1 MLQAF
6 NKQRFTLFTL
16 ACLGIAVSSCKP
28 SKEALLENFIFNETL
43 LQPQYTSADQLRVQ
57 LQNPQSI
64 PVDSVVYA
72 IDQTRLKGAK
82 QLQQEVFSLTHLGT
96 GYHEVKAK
104 LFMAGDTLTVQQ
116 RIELVSPITPKILT
130 YTLVKQY
137 PHDTAAFTEG
147 YEFYN
152 DQLWESTGQK
162 GSSYIA
168 QVNPNTGKTLKRVD
182 LESQYFGEG
191 ITFYHG
197 QIFQLSWQDQTGF
210 IYDAQTLKR
219 IKTFAYDKPIEGW
232 GMTHNEQYIFH
243 SDGTEKIWKMDP
255 KTQKEVGYINV
266 YAGTEKIKS
275 INELEWVNGKIY
287 GNIWQK
293 DAIAII
299 DPATGHVE
307 AVLNLSDLRT
317 LVKNPEA
324 EVLNGIA
331 YRPSTQTLW
340 VTGKNWDSAFEIK
353 VKE

>member
-6 NKQRFTLFTL
+6 NKQRFSVFFTL
-16 ACLGIAVSSCKP
+16 YLGLFLCACHP
-28 SKEALLENFIFNETL
+28 SKESLLENFTFNQAL
-43 LQPQYTSADQLRVQ
+43 LQNQYTPADALRIQ

-64 PVDSVVYA
+64 AVDSVVYA
-72 IDQTRLKGAK
+72 FDETRVKSAQ
-82 QLQQEVFSLTHLGT
+82 QLQKETFPLTHLRT
-96 GYHEVKAK
+96 GYHYLNAK
-104 LFMAGDTLTVQQ
+104 LYMAGDTLTIQH
-116 RIELVSPITPKILT
+116 RIELISPITPKILS
-130 YTLVKQY
+130 YTLVKQH
-137 PHDTAAFTEG
+137 PHDVAAFTEG

-168 QVNPNTGKTLKRVD
+168 QVNPTTGKSIQKVA

-191 ITFYHG
+191 ITFFNG

-210 IYDAQTLKR
+210 IYDAKTLQR

-232 GMTHNEQYIFH
+232 GMTHNDQYIFH

-255 KTQKEVGYINV
+255 KTQKEVGFVNV
-266 YAGTEKIKS
+266 YAGKDKIKS
-275 INELEWVNGKIY
+275 INELEWVNGLIY

-293 DAIAII
+293 DAIAVI
-299 DPATGHVE
+299 DPNTGYVTG
-307 AVLNLSDLRT
+307 VLDLSGLRT
-317 LVKNPEA
+317 MVKNSEA

-331 YRPSTQTLW
+331 YRPSTQTFW

-353 VKE
+353 IKE